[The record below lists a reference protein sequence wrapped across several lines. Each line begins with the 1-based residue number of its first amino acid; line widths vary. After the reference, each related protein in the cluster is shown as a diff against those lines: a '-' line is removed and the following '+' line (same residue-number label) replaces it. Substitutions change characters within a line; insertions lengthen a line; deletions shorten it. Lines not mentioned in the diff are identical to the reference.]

1 MRNRD
6 QLCQVVKYII
16 PKMNILRLL
25 LIIALTLIPP
35 PASAA
40 VFSDTFTRADNA
52 DLGADWDSG
61 YFGSTGQVVGN
72 RVRAT
77 TINATF
83 FETWNGSSA
92 NDQYAQVTLA
102 SFTGAVEISASLLVR
117 ATAPATLTGYVAV
130 AHRNHTFGF
139 TTRLFE
145 YTAGSGAELISEA
158 STTWLA
164 GDVLKMT
171 AVGTLITVYRN
182 GVQLLQTTDAS
193 IASGRPGL
201 GGTVATGGSL
211 ADMELD
217 NFSGGDNAVAPSS
230 RRAMPPL
237 IFR

>member
-1 MRNRD
+1 M
-6 QLCQVVKYII
+6 I
-16 PKMNILRLL
+16 PH
-25 LIIALTLIPP
+25 

-52 DLGADWDSG
+52 DLGADWDTG
-61 YFGSTGQVVGN
+61 YFGSAGQIVGN

-77 TINATF
+77 TLNATF
-83 FETWNGSSA
+83 FETWNGSSN
-92 NDQYAQVTLA
+92 NDQFAQVTLA
-102 SFTGAVEISASLLVR
+102 TFTGAVETSASLLVR
-117 ATAPATLTGYVAV
+117 ATAPATLTAYVVFAY
-130 AHRNHTFGF
+130 RNHTFGF
-139 TTRLFE
+139 TTRIFE

-158 STTWLA
+158 STTWTA

-171 AVGTLITVYRN
+171 AVGTTITVFRN
-182 GVQLLQTTDAS
+182 GAQLLQTTDAS

-230 RRAMPPL
+230 RRAMPP
-237 IFR
+237 IMFR